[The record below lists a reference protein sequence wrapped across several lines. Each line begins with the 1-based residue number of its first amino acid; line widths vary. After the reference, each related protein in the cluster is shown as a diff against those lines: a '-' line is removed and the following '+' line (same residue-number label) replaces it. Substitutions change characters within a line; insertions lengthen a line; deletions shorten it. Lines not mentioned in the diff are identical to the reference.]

1 MRKEGMFNMPV
12 KLYFNGSMTNN
23 EMVIA
28 EGNRMHPKRKMAVF
42 DS

>member
-23 EMVIA
+23 EIVMMR
-28 EGNRMHPKRKMAVF
+28 GKRMQPKRKMAVF
-42 DS
+42 GS